1 MIYDP
6 EKHRRRSIRLP
17 GYDYSL
23 PGAYFVTACIRNR
36 EPLLGKITNG
46 VMEMNPFGQV
56 VRETWDQLPNHY
68 GHIRLDCFA
77 VMPNHVHGTIFVVDE
92 NTVEAGLKPVPA
104 DNAIER
110 HAISEI
116 IRGFKTFSSRRLN
129 QLRRTPGQSVWQRNY
144 FEHVVRDESALN
156 RIRDYV
162 LSRVRAGL
170 KPAPTETTVHLGSD
184 SNGLDQSSRLPIS
197 NHNEQFSDHQEMGI
211 LRCNRR

>member
-56 VRETWDQLPNHY
+56 VRETWDQLPTHY

-104 DNAIER
+104 DNAMER

-162 LSRVRAGL
+162 LSNPSNWATDRENPHRQGRGDFDQWLAQQG
-170 KPAPTETTVHLGSD
+170 KGGFETRPYGNHGSF
-184 SNGLDQSSRLPIS
+184 R
-197 NHNEQFSDHQEMGI
+197 E
-211 LRCNRR
+211 